1 MRGTLRRTG
10 GIVNAIGRR
19 VPAISVRQ
27 GGGEPAERRS
37 WAKEG
42 QRAGRRDTEG
52 VGEAVAHVLLL
63 LRPWFGNLREQ
74 RVRDKPKAPAD
85 AAGAFGNSI
94 PYPRDRPLVSQRLS
108 PPSGAGR
115 MADYS
120 ARVKVMVK
128 VFDFSGLAGPK
139 RCCTASFSVGGLDI
153 STISTRTVVASPQF
167 FQAAVPGVLESRT
180 ACIRATV
187 RRSPLRCTSSAAH
200 SRCRGREAR

>member
-1 MRGTLRRTG
+1 MGLAG
-10 GIVNAIGRR
+10 AG
-19 VPAISVRQ
+19 S
-27 GGGEPAERRS
+27 
-37 WAKEG
+37 
-42 QRAGRRDTEG
+42 AGRRITEG
-52 VGEAVAHVLLL
+52 VGEAVAHVLL

-128 VFDFSGLAGPK
+128 VFDFSGLAGPN
-139 RCCTASFSVGGLDI
+139 G
-153 STISTRTVVASPQF
+153 
-167 FQAAVPGVLESRT
+167 AVL
-180 ACIRATV
+180 RAFRWEV
-187 RRSPLRCTSSAAH
+187 SI
-200 SRCRGREAR
+200 